1 MTQRHLEV
9 QKWDSGLSVHWR
21 EVGLDTAQICT
32 YVYGCEYVPYV
43 CSFMCGCGD
52 QKALSP
58 LAPAVTVLQP
68 LTQQQTQAVGRMS
81 AEP

>member
-1 MTQRHLEV
+1 
-9 QKWDSGLSVHWR
+9 
-21 EVGLDTAQICT
+21 
-32 YVYGCEYVPYV
+32 VPYV

>member
-1 MTQRHLEV
+1 MGCRGQLSTVPTEA
-9 QKWDSGLSVHWR
+9 SGGHFPVLSV
-21 EVGLDTAQICT
+21 ICT